1 MTCCKHCSLKK
12 GGECKFLLED
22 LDKCESE
29 EQEEEAYLY
38 HDAIRIPKCEDDYYD
53 WQVRDI

>member
-22 LDKCESE
+22 LEKVETDE
-29 EQEEEAYLY
+29 EIQMVYLY
-38 HDAIRIPKCEDDYYD
+38 HEGVRIPKCEDDYYD
-53 WQVRDI
+53 YQVRDI